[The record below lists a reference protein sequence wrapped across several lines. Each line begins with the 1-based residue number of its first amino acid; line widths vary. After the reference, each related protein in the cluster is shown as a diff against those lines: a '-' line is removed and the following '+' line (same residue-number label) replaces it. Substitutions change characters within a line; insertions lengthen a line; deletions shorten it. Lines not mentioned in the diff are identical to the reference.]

1 MGTGQYFP
9 CFLLIALWLRYSE
22 TMSME
27 IVKSFLSKQLEFARD
42 SYIQDL
48 EVMSEDDL
56 VAGVGGSERKGIDF
70 SYEVAYV
77 NRRFAKR
84 LRGETP
90 DAWPDGWIVAPDDQK
105 TKAVAIANI
114 RESMNEFIAAWKTIP
129 TEEITKVIVLET
141 GETSPLD
148 LVFSCCWHTGYHDAQ
163 LNYIQEL
170 KGDLTMHWQ
179 D

>member
-1 MGTGQYFP
+1 
-9 CFLLIALWLRYSE
+9 
-22 TMSME
+22 MSLQT
-27 IVKSFLSKQLEFARD
+27 VKTYITTQLEFGRD
-42 SYIQDL
+42 AYVKDL
-48 EVMSEDDL
+48 EIMSEEDL
-56 VAGVGGSERKGIDF
+56 LNGVGGEERKGIDF
-70 SYEVAYV
+70 SYEVSYV

-90 DAWPDGWIVAPDDQK
+90 EPWPEGGWMAAPTELRNKEAIV
-105 TKAVAIANI
+105 TAV
-114 RESMNEFIAAWKTIP
+114 RDSMNELIAAWNEVPAEEMTRVISLP
-129 TEEITKVIVLET
+129 TS
-141 GETSPLD
+141 ETSPLD